1 MNNEINILG
10 INVKRFRKSNGISRK
25 QLSIATQIDSLVLY
39 EIECGDIEN
48 VSPNDLE
55 KIARALDVSTLTLLG
70 ENVNV
75 CEYINKLIYHIDY
88 ELKINND
95 SLTDDQK
102 HMITTSLQSI
112 INSIKYPENNS

>member
-112 INSIKYPENNS
+112 INSIKYPEHNS